1 MLESGE
7 WRVGIPLMKLCPHYT
22 GGYHVLNT
30 MVLPFV
36 PKKMRENE
44 IKTTK
49 QLLIII
55 YFIIEF
61 YSSSRHTPPL
71 LYNTW

>member
-1 MLESGE
+1 M
-7 WRVGIPLMKLCPHYT
+7 GIPLMKLCPHYT

-55 YFIIEF
+55 IYFIIENFILRDTHLLF
-61 YSSSRHTPPL
+61 YIIPG
-71 LYNTW
+71 NI

>member
-1 MLESGE
+1 M
-7 WRVGIPLMKLCPHYT
+7 GISLMKLCPHYT

-44 IKTTK
+44 IIKTTK
-49 QLLIII
+49 LLIII
-55 YFIIEF
+55 YFIIENFILRDTHLLF
-61 YSSSRHTPPL
+61 YIIPG
-71 LYNTW
+71 NI

>member
-36 PKKMRENE
+36 QKKMRENE

-49 QLLIII
+49 LLIII
-55 YFIIEF
+55 RDTHLLFYII
-61 YSSSRHTPPL
+61 PG
-71 LYNTW
+71 NI